1 MLDIAE
7 VAERSGFST
16 SALRYY
22 ESKGLIRPVSRRGL
36 RRQFTDDVVERLAL
50 IALGREA
57 GFSLEEIASIFGD
70 GGAVSIDRGRLRAR
84 REEISKSIE
93 RLSRL
98 RDLLEHTADCPASD
112 HLACPSFQRLLRGAQ
127 QRSRRSTAGGKKHSK

>member
-36 RRQFTDDVVERLAL
+36 RRQFADDVVERLAL

-70 GGAVSIDRGRLRAR
+70 GGAVSIDRERLRAR
-84 REEISKSIE
+84 SEEISKSIE

-98 RDLLEHTADCPASD
+98 RDHTADCPASD

-127 QRSRRSTAGGKKHSK
+127 QRSRRSTSGGKKQSK